1 MTIASADL
9 QARYT
14 SALRRFL
21 SGDGESALESAY
33 ECGRAAM
40 AEGKGLLEMVR
51 LYGEAMEAA
60 VGERPELARSRAG
73 LARGL
78 QFLGESISPFE
89 MTHRGFSEA
98 NDQLRRLNLELE
110 RHGAEL
116 AFTND
121 ELQRQIRERAAI
133 EENLRQVQRMESL
146 GTLAG
151 GIAHDFNN
159 LLGIISAHAT
169 IVAMNEID
177 TARRESSL
185 SAIQTAVSRGS
196 KLVRQ
201 LLTFARKSQ
210 PDLAPIAIDSVVED
224 LATILEETL
233 PRSIRFSTE
242 LARGLPKITADHDQ
256 LMQAL
261 LNLCVNAR
269 DAMPEGGT
277 LTIATD
283 SEAGASL
290 KGRFAE
296 AAEGTTYVRIRVAD
310 SGVGIDEA
318 VKERIF
324 EPFFTTKEKGKGV
337 GLGLAVVY
345 GMVTSLDGFVDVE
358 SALGRGT
365 TFSLYFPETKLDAL
379 AAAPEACAPGAELAC
394 RGETI
399 LVIEDE
405 LVLLDALKILLEFE
419 GYRVLLAADG
429 AEAFALF
436 DQNAGEIDLVISD
449 LGLPGMGGW
458 DVLREL
464 RRRKPGLPG
473 IVASGYLDPT
483 VEREMLGDVVA
494 ATLEKPYAA
503 EEVRRKIREVLGA
516 NEKRA

>member
-9 QARYT
+9 QARYA

-33 ECGRAAM
+33 ECGRSAM
-40 AEGKGLLEMVR
+40 AEGKSLLEMVR

-89 MTHRGFSEA
+89 MTHRGFREA

-133 EENLRQVQRMESL
+133 EENLRQAQKMESL

-169 IVAMNEID
+169 IVAMREID
-177 TARRESSL
+177 LARRENSL

-210 PDLAPIAIDSVVED
+210 PDLAPIAIDAVVED

-233 PRSIRFSTE
+233 PRSIRFSTNLE
-242 LARGLPKITADHDQ
+242 RGLPKITADHDQ

-269 DAMPEGGT
+269 DAMPDGGT

-283 SEAGASL
+283 AEDGASL

-296 AAEGTTYVRIRVAD
+296 AAAGTYVRIRVVD
-310 SGVGIDEA
+310 SGTGIDEA

-345 GMVTSLDGFVDVE
+345 GMVTSLDGFVGLE

-365 TFSLYFPETKLDAL
+365 TVSLYFPETKLDAF
-379 AAAPEACAPGAELAC
+379 AAAPEPSAPGAESAG

-399 LVIEDE
+399 LVVEDE

-473 IVASGYLDPT
+473 IVASGYLDPA

-516 NEKRA
+516 ESKQT